1 MDKHLVEE
9 AGQAGQEYQPSSFMP
24 RDLSHTIITAIVILA
39 ALAAVEVKWRFL
51 SGGMIDYSLWP
62 DDFLAA
68 CGELSR
74 VRMSSGRSAL
84 ATSASIAGLGM
95 LALMGCEYYWDQ
107 LRKAWHG
114 SALPGYLP
122 AGQSYLL
129 EPLDNSFRLA
139 MAVLAGV
146 LVAVD
151 CIALAGWA
159 PLQPLQ
165 PLALTRFVAIWLLLL
180 RIWLPGELRSAL
192 DSQPSRTANME

>member
-1 MDKHLVEE
+1 MALVI
-9 AGQAGQEYQPSSFMP
+9 GF
-24 RDLSHTIITAIVILA
+24 
-39 ALAAVEVKWRFL
+39 
-51 SGGMIDYSLWP
+51 
-62 DDFLAA
+62 
-68 CGELSR
+68 
-74 VRMSSGRSAL
+74 
-84 ATSASIAGLGM
+84 AGLGM